1 MVFAARLAALC
12 FAAGLALASAFE
24 GLATRDA
31 PPPGHT
37 GGFGEP
43 TCQDCHFQADIN
55 QGSGTLSLLGLPAAF
70 HPGTTYHL
78 TILLA
83 QSGLAAGGFQMSARF
98 EGGMQAGDFAV
109 APSEERRSAVTADN
123 AVQYVHHRY
132 GGTSAQNADTLR
144 WPVQWTAPACAR
156 PVAFHLAAAAADGDD
171 SPLGD
176 FVYATSTIVQPAAGD
191 TAARSA
197 VR

>member
-1 MVFAARLAALC
+1 MFFAARLAALC
-12 FAAGLALASAFE
+12 FAAGLALATAFE
-24 GLATRDA
+24 GPATRDA

-43 TCQDCHFQADIN
+43 TCQDCHFQAGIN
-55 QGSGTLSLLGLPAAF
+55 QGNGTLSLLGLPAAF
-70 HPGTTYHL
+70 DPGTTYHL

-98 EGGMQAGDFAV
+98 QDGMQAGDFAV
-109 APSEERRSAVTADN
+109 APGEASRSAVTAAG
-123 AVQYVHHRY
+123 AVQYIHHLYR
-132 GGTSAQNADTLR
+132 GTVVRDADTLR

-156 PVAFHLAAAAADGDD
+156 PVVFHLAASAADDDD

-176 FVYATSTIVQPAAGD
+176 FVYATSRVVQPAAGD
-191 TAARSA
+191 TAARSH